1 MSDDTAVNE
10 IEQWVI
16 NKRMVTELFVH
27 EVTGYTLT
35 DWTNEIR
42 KGYSIGSDSGDYL
55 SDLLLTILNQLIREK
70 SI

>member
-1 MSDDTAVNE
+1 MSDDTPVNE